1 MEVYEGSGTSGVL
14 ELPVSRNAGAFGVI
28 GVSWLATTVSASTL
42 DFNPQSGNITF
53 QEGQV
58 SLCLDD
64 IILCV
69 VLSVYVWLCHWIS
82 THSLEI

>member
-14 ELPVSRNAGAFGVI
+14 ELPVSRNAGAFGVV

-58 SLCLDD
+58 CLCSDD
-64 IILCV
+64 IVLCFLLFI
-69 VLSVYVWLCHWIS
+69 VLSVLAG
-82 THSLEI
+82 